1 MKQGGSPLFW
11 NEASECSS
19 REALETL
26 QLQRLQALVDR
37 VYRQVPFYRKRLDE
51 AGIQAGDIRSL
62 EDLTR
67 IPFTTKADLRDNY
80 PFSMFAVPMDEI
92 IRVHASTGT
101 TGKPTVVGYT
111 RKDIETWA
119 EVMAR
124 TLVSAGA
131 HKGDIIQVAYGYGL
145 FTGGLGAHYGAEKIG
160 AAVVPVSTGN
170 TKRQIT
176 LLQDFGTTVLCST
189 PSYALYLAEAAEE
202 RGVRTQELPL
212 RVGVFGAEPWTDN
225 LRREIEKKL
234 GVSAIDIYGLS
245 EIIGPGVA
253 AECEAKDGLHIMEDH
268 FLPEIIDP
276 NTGEPLSDGRTGEL
290 VITTLTKEGIPLLR
304 YRVRDISRLDR
315 TPCPCGRTTVRMER
329 VTGRSDD
336 MLIIRGVNVFPSQIE
351 SVLLDIPEA
360 APHYVIYVDREK
372 SLDSLEVHVE
382 VSEEMFSD
390 EVKALARIEKRIKAE
405 VESVLGIGVQIKL
418 VEPRSIARSEGKAV
432 RVIDRRNP

>member
-1 MKQGGSPLFW
+1 MYW
-11 NEASECSS
+11 NEACECCG
-19 REALETL
+19 REDLERL
-26 QLQRLQALVDR
+26 QLERLQRLVDR
-37 VYRQVPFYRKRLDE
+37 VYRQVPFYRNRLE
-51 AGIQAGDIRSL
+51 GAGIGPADIRSL
-62 EDLTR
+62 EDLEK

-80 PFSMFAVPMDEI
+80 PFGLFAVPMDEI
-92 IRVHASTGT
+92 IRLHASTGT

-111 RKDIETWA
+111 RKDIDTWA

-131 HKGDIIQVAYGYGL
+131 HQGDIIQVAYGYGL

-176 LLQDFGTTVLCST
+176 LLEDFGTTVLCST

-202 RGVRTQELPL
+202 RGVSTCALPL
-212 RVGVFGAEPWTDN
+212 RVGVFGAEPWTDS
-225 LRREIEKKL
+225 LRKEIERKL
-234 GVSAIDIYGLS
+234 HVSAIDIYGLS

-253 AECEAKDGLHIMEDH
+253 SECEAKDGLHIMEDH

-276 NTGEPLSDGRTGEL
+276 DTGEPLEEGAAGEL

-304 YRVRDISRLDR
+304 YRVRDITRLTR
-315 TPCPCGRTTVRMER
+315 EPCPCGRTTARMER

-351 SVLLDIPEA
+351 SVLLGIPEA
-360 APHYVIYVDREK
+360 APHYMIYVDREK
-372 SLDSLEVHVE
+372 TLDTLEIHVE

-390 EVKALARIEKRIKAE
+390 EVREMAGIEKRIRGE
-405 VESVLGIGVQIKL
+405 VESILGIGVKIKL
-418 VEPRSIARSEGKAV
+418 VEPRSITRSEGKAV
-432 RVIDRRNP
+432 RVIDRRRT

>member
-1 MKQGGSPLFW
+1 MFW
-11 NEASECSS
+11 NEGSECCS
-19 REALETL
+19 RGELEKL
-26 QLQRLQALVDR
+26 QLERLQALIVR
-37 VYRQVPFYRKRLDE
+37 VYHQVPFYRTRLDE
-51 AGIQAGDIRSL
+51 AGIRPDSIRSL
-62 EDLTR
+62 DDLTK

-80 PFSMFAVPMDEI
+80 PFGMFAVPMDEI
-92 IRVHASTGT
+92 IRLHASTGT

-111 RKDIETWA
+111 RNDVETWA

-131 HKGDIIQVAYGYGL
+131 HRGDIIQVAYGYGL

-160 AAVVPVSTGN
+160 AAVVPISTGN
-170 TKRQIT
+170 TRRQIT

-202 RGVRTQELPL
+202 RGVPTRDLPL

-234 GVSAIDIYGLS
+234 HVSAMDIYGLS

-268 FLPEIIDP
+268 FLPEIVDP
-276 NTGEPLSDGRTGEL
+276 NTGESLDDGRTGEL
-290 VITTLTKEGIPLLR
+290 VITTLTKEGIPLIR
-304 YRVRDISRLDR
+304 YRVRDITRLNR

-351 SVLLDIPEA
+351 SVLLEIPEA
-360 APHYVIYVDREK
+360 APHYVIYVDRVK
-372 SLDSLEVHVE
+372 NLDNLEIHVE

-390 EVKALARIEKRIKAE
+390 EVKELARIETRIKAE
-405 VESVLGIGVQIKL
+405 MESILGIAVEIKL

-432 RVIDRRNP
+432 RVIDRRSI

>member
-1 MKQGGSPLFW
+1 MYW
-11 NEASECSS
+11 NEPLECC
-19 REALETL
+19 RRDELEAL
-26 QLQRLQALVDR
+26 QLKRLQGLVKR
-37 VYRQVPFYRKRLDE
+37 VWEQVPFYRKRLE
-51 AGIQAGDIRSL
+51 GAGVGPEDIRSL
-62 EDLTR
+62 DDLQR

-80 PFSMFAVPMDEI
+80 PFGLFAVPMDEI
-92 IRVHASTGT
+92 IRIHASSGT

-111 RKDIETWA
+111 RNDIETWA

-131 HKGDIIQVAYGYGL
+131 HRGDIIQVAYGYGL

-189 PSYALYLAEAAEE
+189 PSYALYLAEAVEE
-202 RGVRTQELPL
+202 RGISTRDLPL
-212 RVGVFGAEPWTDN
+212 RVGVFGAEPWTGN
-225 LRREIEKKL
+225 LRQEIERKL
-234 GVSAIDIYGLS
+234 QVSAIDIYGLS

-253 AECEAKDGLHIMEDH
+253 SECQAKDGLHLMEDH

-276 NTGEPLSDGRTGEL
+276 DTGEPLGEGQLGEL
-290 VITTLTKEGIPLLR
+290 VVTTLTKEGIPLLR
-304 YRVRDISRLDR
+304 YRVRDITRLNR
-315 TPCPCGRTTVRMER
+315 TPCPCGRTTARMER

-351 SVLLDIPEA
+351 SVLLEIPEA
-360 APHYVIYVDREK
+360 APHYLIYVDREK
-372 SLDSLEVHVE
+372 TLDSLEIHVE

-390 EVKALARIEKRIKAE
+390 EVKELERIEKRIRAE
-405 VESVLGIGVQIKL
+405 VESVLGIAVKIKL
-418 VEPRSIARSEGKAV
+418 VEPRSITRSEGKAV
-432 RVIDRRNP
+432 RVIDRRKS

>member
-1 MKQGGSPLFW
+1 MFW
-11 NEASECSS
+11 NEASECCS
-19 REALETL
+19 RDGLEEL
-26 QLQRLQALVDR
+26 QLERLKALIHR
-37 VYRQVPFYRKRLDE
+37 VYHQVPFYRTRLDE
-51 AGIQAGDIRSL
+51 AGISPGSIRSL
-62 EDLTR
+62 EDLTK

-80 PFSMFAVPMDEI
+80 PFGMFAVPMDEI
-92 IRVHASTGT
+92 IRLHASTGT

-111 RKDIETWA
+111 RNDIETWA

-131 HKGDIIQVAYGYGL
+131 HRGDIIQVAYGYGL

-160 AAVVPVSTGN
+160 AAVVPISTGN
-170 TKRQIT
+170 TRRQIT

-189 PSYALYLAEAAEE
+189 PSYALYLAEAVEE
-202 RGVRTQELPL
+202 RGVPARDLPL

-234 GVSAIDIYGLS
+234 HVSAIDIYGLS

-276 NTGEPLSDGRTGEL
+276 NTGEPLGDGQTGEL
-290 VITTLTKEGIPLLR
+290 VITTLTKEGIPLIR
-304 YRVRDISRLDR
+304 YRVRDITRLDR
-315 TPCPCGRTTVRMER
+315 TACPCGRTTVRMER

-351 SVLLDIPEA
+351 SVLLEIPEA
-360 APHYVIYVDREK
+360 APHYLIHVDREK
-372 SLDSLEVHVE
+372 NLDNLEIHVE

-390 EVKALARIEKRIKAE
+390 EVKELARIEKRVKAE
-405 VESVLGIGVQIKL
+405 VESILGIAVEIKL

-432 RVIDRRNP
+432 RVIDRRSI

>member
-1 MKQGGSPLFW
+1 MYW
-11 NEASECSS
+11 NEASECCS
-19 REALETL
+19 REDLEKL
-26 QLQRLQALVDR
+26 QLERLQGLVER
-37 VYRQVPFYRKRLDE
+37 VYRQVPFYRNRLEE
-51 AGIQAGDIRSL
+51 AGIRPEDIRSL
-62 EDLTR
+62 DDLQK

-80 PFSMFAVPMDEI
+80 PFGLFAVPMDEI
-92 IRVHASTGT
+92 IRLHASTGT

-111 RKDIETWA
+111 RNDIETWA

-176 LLQDFGTTVLCST
+176 LLEDFGTTVLCST

-202 RGVRTQELPL
+202 RGVAIRDLPL

-225 LRREIEKKL
+225 LRKEIEKKL
-234 GVSAIDIYGLS
+234 HVSAIDIYGLS

-253 AECEAKDGLHIMEDH
+253 SECEAKDGLHIMEDH

-276 NTGEPLSDGRTGEL
+276 ITGEPLGEGRTGEL
-290 VITTLTKEGIPLLR
+290 VVTTLTTEGIPLLR
-304 YRVRDISRLDR
+304 YRVRDITRLTRDR
-315 TPCPCGRTTVRMER
+315 CPCGRTTARMER

-351 SVLLDIPEA
+351 SVLLEIPEA
-360 APHYVIYVDREK
+360 APHYLIYVDRVK
-372 SLDSLEVHVE
+372 ALDNLEIHVE

-390 EVKALARIEKRIKAE
+390 EVKELAKIEKRIKAE
-405 VESVLGIGVQIKL
+405 VESILGIAVQIKL
-418 VEPRSIARSEGKAV
+418 VEPRSITRSEGKAV
-432 RVIDRRNP
+432 RVIDRRKE

>member
-1 MKQGGSPLFW
+1 MKQGESALYW
-11 NEASECSS
+11 NEASECCN
-19 REALETL
+19 RQDLERL
-26 QLQRLQALVDR
+26 QLERLQALVDR
-37 VYRQVPFYRKRLDE
+37 LYHQVPFYRSRLEE
-51 AGIQAGDIRSL
+51 AGVRPGTIRSL
-62 EDLTR
+62 EDLPR

-80 PFSMFAVPMDEI
+80 PFGLFAVPMDEI
-92 IRVHASTGT
+92 IRIHASTGT

-111 RKDIETWA
+111 RNDIDIWS

-131 HKGDIIQVAYGYGL
+131 HRGDIIQVAYGYGL

-170 TKRQIT
+170 TRRQIT
-176 LLQDFGTTVLCST
+176 LLKDFGTTVLCST

-202 RGVRTQELPL
+202 RGVHARDLPL

-234 GVSAIDIYGLS
+234 HVSAIDIYGLS

-253 AECEAKDGLHIMEDH
+253 AECREKKGLHMMEDH
-268 FLPEIIDP
+268 FLPEIVDP
-276 NTGEPLSDGRTGEL
+276 ATGEPLEDGQPGEL
-290 VITTLTKEGIPLLR
+290 VVTTLTKEGIPLLR
-304 YRVRDISRLDR
+304 YRIRDITRLNR
-315 TPCPCGRTTVRMER
+315 APCACGRTTVRMER
-329 VTGRSDD
+329 ITGRSDD

-351 SVLLDIPEA
+351 SVLLEIPEA
-360 APHYVIYVDREK
+360 APHYLIYVDRVK
-372 SLDSLEVHVE
+372 NLDTMEIHVE

-390 EVKALARIEKRIKAE
+390 EVKELERIEKRIKAE
-405 VESVLGIGVQIKL
+405 VESTLGIAVRIKL

-432 RVIDRRNP
+432 RVIDRRSI

>member
-1 MKQGGSPLFW
+1 MYW
-11 NEASECSS
+11 NEASECCS
-19 REALETL
+19 REDLEKL
-26 QLQRLQALVDR
+26 QLERLQGLVER
-37 VYRQVPFYRKRLDE
+37 VYRQVPFYRNRLEE
-51 AGIQAGDIRSL
+51 AGIGPEDIRSL
-62 EDLTR
+62 DDLQK

-80 PFSMFAVPMDEI
+80 PFGLFAVPMDEI
-92 IRVHASTGT
+92 IRLHASTGT

-111 RKDIETWA
+111 RNDIETWA

-202 RGVRTQELPL
+202 RGVATRDLPL

-225 LRREIEKKL
+225 LRKEIEKKL
-234 GVSAIDIYGLS
+234 HVSAIDIYGLS

-253 AECEAKDGLHIMEDH
+253 SECEAKDGLHIMEDH

-276 NTGEPLSDGRTGEL
+276 ITGEPLGEGRTGEL
-290 VITTLTKEGIPLLR
+290 VVTTLTKEGIPLLR
-304 YRVRDISRLDR
+304 YRVRDITRLD
-315 TPCPCGRTTVRMER
+315 PGPMPVRQ
-329 VTGRSDD
+329 DD
-336 MLIIRGVNVFPSQIE
+336 G
-351 SVLLDIPEA
+351 
-360 APHYVIYVDREK
+360 PHGTR
-372 SLDSLEVHVE
+372 HR
-382 VSEEMFSD
+382 
-390 EVKALARIEKRIKAE
+390 AL
-405 VESVLGIGVQIKL
+405 G
-418 VEPRSIARSEGKAV
+418 
-432 RVIDRRNP
+432 

>member
-1 MKQGGSPLFW
+1 MYW
-11 NEASECSS
+11 NEPSECCN
-19 REALETL
+19 RQGLERL
-26 QLQRLQALVDR
+26 QLERLQALVDR
-37 VYRQVPFYRKRLDE
+37 LYHQVPFYRSRLEE
-51 AGIQAGDIRSL
+51 AGVQPGTIRSL
-62 EDLTR
+62 EDLPR

-80 PFSMFAVPMDEI
+80 PFGLFAVPMDEI
-92 IRVHASTGT
+92 IRIHASTGT

-111 RKDIETWA
+111 RNDIEIWS

-131 HKGDIIQVAYGYGL
+131 HRGDIIQVAYGYGL

-170 TKRQIT
+170 TRRQIT

-202 RGVRTQELPL
+202 RGVHARDLPL

-234 GVSAIDIYGLS
+234 HVSAIDIYGLS

-253 AECEAKDGLHIMEDH
+253 AECGEKNGLHIMEDH
-268 FLPEIIDP
+268 FLPEIVDP
-276 NTGEPLSDGRTGEL
+276 ATGEPLEEGRAGEL
-290 VITTLTKEGIPLLR
+290 VVTTLTKEGIPLLR
-304 YRVRDISRLDR
+304 YRVRDITRLNR
-315 TPCPCGRTTVRMER
+315 APCPCGRTTARMER
-329 VTGRSDD
+329 ITGRSDD

-351 SVLLDIPEA
+351 SVLLEIPEA
-360 APHYVIYVDREK
+360 APHYLIYVDRVK
-372 SLDSLEVHVE
+372 NLDNMEIHVE

-390 EVKALARIEKRIKAE
+390 EVKELERIEKRIKTE
-405 VESVLGIGVQIKL
+405 VESTLGIAVRIKL

-432 RVIDRRNP
+432 RVIDRRSI

>member
-1 MKQGGSPLFW
+1 MYW
-11 NEASECSS
+11 NEASECCG
-19 REALETL
+19 RRDLEEL
-26 QLQRLQALVDR
+26 QLERLKALVER
-37 VYRQVPFYRKRLDE
+37 VYRQVPFYRNRLEE
-51 AGIQAGDIRSL
+51 AGIRPESIRSL
-62 EDLTR
+62 DDLQK

-80 PFSMFAVPMDEI
+80 PFGLFAVPMDEI
-92 IRVHASTGT
+92 IRIHASTGT

-124 TLVSAGA
+124 TLMSAGA
-131 HKGDIIQVAYGYGL
+131 HQGDIIQVAYGYGL

-176 LLQDFGTTVLCST
+176 LLEDFGTTVLCST

-202 RGVRTQELPL
+202 RGISTRDLAL

-225 LRREIEKKL
+225 LRKEIEKKL
-234 GVSAIDIYGLS
+234 HVSAIDIYGLS

-253 AECEAKDGLHIMEDH
+253 SECEAKDGLHIMEDH

-276 NTGEPLSDGRTGEL
+276 ATGEPRGDGTAGEL

-304 YRVRDISRLDR
+304 YRVRDITRLTRDA
-315 TPCPCGRTTVRMER
+315 CSCGRTTARMER

-351 SVLLDIPEA
+351 SVLLEIPEA
-360 APHYVIYVDREK
+360 APHYLIYVDREK
-372 SLDSLEVHVE
+372 SLDTIEVHVE

-390 EVKALARIEKRIKAE
+390 EVREMAKVEKRIRAE
-405 VESVLGIGVQIKL
+405 VESILGIGVRIKL
-418 VEPRSIARSEGKAV
+418 VEPRSITRSEGKAV
-432 RVIDRRNP
+432 RVIDRRKK

>member
-1 MKQGGSPLFW
+1 
-11 NEASECSS
+11 
-19 REALETL
+19 
-26 QLQRLQALVDR
+26 
-37 VYRQVPFYRKRLDE
+37 
-51 AGIQAGDIRSL
+51 
-62 EDLTR
+62 
-67 IPFTTKADLRDNY
+67 
-80 PFSMFAVPMDEI
+80 AVPMDEI
-92 IRVHASTGT
+92 IRLHASTGT

-111 RKDIETWA
+111 RNDIETWA

-176 LLQDFGTTVLCST
+176 LLKDFGTTVLCST

-202 RGVRTQELPL
+202 RGVATRDLPL
-212 RVGVFGAEPWTDN
+212 RVGVFGAEPWTEN
-225 LRREIEKKL
+225 MRKEIEKKL
-234 GVSAIDIYGLS
+234 HVSAIDIYGLS

-253 AECEAKDGLHIMEDH
+253 SECEAKDGLHIMEDH

-276 NTGEPLSDGRTGEL
+276 VTGEPLGEGRTGEL
-290 VITTLTKEGIPLLR
+290 VVTTLTKEGIPLLR
-304 YRVRDISRLDR
+304 YRVRDITRLTR
-315 TPCPCGRTTVRMER
+315 NRCPCGRTTARMER

-351 SVLLDIPEA
+351 SILLEIPEA
-360 APHYVIYVDREK
+360 APHYLIYVDRERA
-372 SLDSLEVHVE
+372 LDNLEVHVE

-390 EVKALARIEKRIKAE
+390 EVKELAKIEKRIKAE
-405 VESVLGIGVQIKL
+405 VESILGIAVKIKL
-418 VEPRSIARSEGKAV
+418 VEPRSITRSEGKAV
-432 RVIDRRNP
+432 RVIDRRKK

>member
-1 MKQGGSPLFW
+1 MYW
-11 NEASECSS
+11 NEASECRS
-19 REALETL
+19 RDELEAL
-26 QLQRLQALVDR
+26 QLARLQGLVER
-37 VYRQVPFYRKRLDE
+37 VYRQVPFYREKLE
-51 AGIQAGDIRSL
+51 QAAVRPEDIRSL
-62 EDLTR
+62 EDLR
-67 IPFTTKADLRDNY
+67 KIPFTTKADLRDNY
-80 PFSMFAVPMDEI
+80 PFGLFAVPMDQI
-92 IRVHASTGT
+92 IRLHASTGT

-111 RKDIETWA
+111 RNDIEIWS

-145 FTGGLGAHYGAEKIG
+145 FTGGLGVHYGAEKIG

-170 TKRQIT
+170 TSRQIT

-202 RGVRTQELPL
+202 RGISPRDLPL
-212 RVGVFGAEPWTDN
+212 RAGVFGAEPWTED

-234 GVSAIDIYGLS
+234 HVSAIDIYGLS

-268 FLPEIIDP
+268 FLPEIVDP
-276 NTGEPLSDGRTGEL
+276 ETGEPLGEDRAGEL

-304 YRVRDISRLDR
+304 YRVRDITRLTR
-315 TPCPCGRTTVRMER
+315 ARCRCGRTTARMER

-336 MLIIRGVNVFPSQIE
+336 MLIVRGVNVFPSQIE
-351 SVLLDIPEA
+351 SALLRIPEA
-360 APHYVIYVDREK
+360 APHYLIYVDRVK
-372 SLDSLEVHVE
+372 ALDRLEIHVE

-390 EVKALARIEKRIKAE
+390 EIRERAGIEKRIKAE
-405 VESVLGIGVQIKL
+405 VESILGIAVTIKL
-418 VEPRSIARSEGKAV
+418 VEPKSITRSEGKAV
-432 RVIDRRNP
+432 RVIDRREG

>member
-1 MKQGGSPLFW
+1 LYW
-11 NEASECSS
+11 NEASECCR
-19 REALETL
+19 REALEKL
-26 QLQRLQALVDR
+26 QLERLQALVER
-37 VYRQVPFYRKRLDE
+37 VYRDVPFYRRRLEE
-51 AGIQAGDIRSL
+51 AGIAPGDIGSL
-62 EDLTR
+62 DDLKR

-80 PFSMFAVPMDEI
+80 PFDLFAVPMDEI
-92 IRVHASTGT
+92 IRIHASTGT

-131 HKGDIIQVAYGYGL
+131 HKGDVIQVAYGYGL

-176 LLQDFGTTVLCST
+176 LLEDFGTTVLCST
-189 PSYALYLAEAAEE
+189 PSYALYLAESAEE
-202 RGVRTQELPL
+202 RGVATRDLSL

-225 LRREIEKKL
+225 LRKEIERKL
-234 GVSAIDIYGLS
+234 HVSAIDIYGLS

-253 AECEAKDGLHIMEDH
+253 SECEAKDGLHIMEDH

-276 NTGEPLSDGRTGEL
+276 ATGEPQDDGTTGEL

-304 YRVRDISRLDR
+304 YRVRDITRLTRD
-315 TPCPCGRTTVRMER
+315 PCPCGRTTVRMER

-336 MLIIRGVNVFPSQIE
+336 MLIVRGVNVFPSQIE
-351 SVLLDIPEA
+351 SVLLEIPEA
-360 APHYVIYVDREK
+360 APHYVIYVDRVK

-390 EVKALARIEKRIKAE
+390 EVREMARVEKRIKAE
-405 VESVLGIGVQIKL
+405 VESILGIAVQIKL
-418 VEPRSIARSEGKAV
+418 VEPRSITRSEGKAV
-432 RVIDRRNP
+432 RVIDRRNR